1 VWELDL
7 ADFNPEINRL
17 DSNAGKIKLGIVT
30 LHEIGTLTIAD
41 FRGSLFF
48 NYIFLLYS
56 VNETL
61 TKSKPVDS

>member
-1 VWELDL
+1 MQAKSNWE
-7 ADFNPEINRL
+7 
-17 DSNAGKIKLGIVT
+17 IVT

-41 FRGSLFF
+41 FRGSLPFK
-48 NYIFLLYS
+48 YIFLLYS